1 MLLKTGTT
9 GTVQELARAFRNS
22 VLTKSVKDPRDYS
35 LKHTR
40 THKTLIPSAEHVFR
54 QYCVYEM
61 SITYTLYLHMLRI
74 YVYLY
79 IHTHALSIYF
89 VCYALTFE
97 ATLTDFLEYTHSPR
111 GLKNYYWKPK
121 HMESTSYLK
130 GNKLQQPL
138 SC

>member
-9 GTVQELARAFRNS
+9 GTVQESARAFRNS

-61 SITYTLYLHMLRI
+61 SITYTLYLHVTYIR
-74 YVYLY
+74 VS
-79 IHTHALSIYF
+79 IHT
-89 VCYALTFE
+89 
-97 ATLTDFLEYTHSPR
+97 YTC
-111 GLKNYYWKPK
+111 
-121 HMESTSYLK
+121 T
-130 GNKLQQPL
+130 
-138 SC
+138 